1 MTYLHYQYCLS
12 EFVIAD
18 DYRLEYFGEGN
29 KFDCYHQTMLEKIV
43 NYTQAKI
50 ENKKE
55 LIRRVYV
62 PMADIDR
69 YISDE
74 NEFHTFDPLSDTPE
88 LYLEMNKI
96 VIFDEKSLMKFI
108 KNYGIASHLASP
120 NNESGLFNSTLF
132 QNNDSEKLILEMDA
146 LILFEG
152 LAKFQSILKMW
163 NDIKEDNVKE
173 LINIKK
179 EFQSLAE
186 FHNNHKALFKEA
198 GSLEEYTDFIF
209 TDSGVLF
216 TEGEM
221 EDVIKAYKNKPD
233 KLIKVTEK
241 GSEVKNAWERVKNNS
256 DLKIIAFAYLN
267 LKLKDINSGETA
279 TRFIDGKIVPAMKFN
294 NPLEIA
300 GYQLKQ
306 AIFKDQ
312 KLELCENCG
321 ALFEPRHASQKFCS
335 PLPGRKR
342 STCENTFNQ
351 RLKRMRKNKK

>member
-12 EFVIAD
+12 EFVIANE
-18 DYRLEYFGEGN
+18 YKLEYFEEESN
-29 KFDCYHQTMLEKIV
+29 FDYYHQTLLDNIA
-43 NYTQAKI
+43 NYTKNKI
-50 ENKKE
+50 QNPQE

-62 PMADIDR
+62 PMSDIDM

-74 NEFHTFDPLSDTPE
+74 NEFYTFDPLSDTPE
-88 LYLEMNKI
+88 LYLEMNKV

-108 KNYGIASHLASP
+108 KNYGIAFHLASP
-120 NNESGLFNSTLF
+120 TSESGLFNSTLF
-132 QNNDSEKLILEMDA
+132 QINDSEKFILEMDA
-146 LILFEG
+146 LIFFEG

-163 NDIKEDNVKE
+163 NDIKEDNLKE

-198 GSLEEYTDFIF
+198 DSLEKYTDFIF

-233 KLIKVTEK
+233 KLIKVIEK
-241 GSEVKNAWERVKNNS
+241 SSELKNAWERVKNNS
-256 DLKIIAFAYLN
+256 DLKTIAFAYLN
-267 LKLKDINSGETA
+267 LKLKDIKSGETA
-279 TRFIDGKIVPAMKFN
+279 TRFIDGKIVPAMRFN
-294 NPLEIA
+294 NPLEVA

-342 STCENTFNQ
+342 STCENTYNQ
-351 RLKRMRKNKK
+351 RLKRMRKKKD